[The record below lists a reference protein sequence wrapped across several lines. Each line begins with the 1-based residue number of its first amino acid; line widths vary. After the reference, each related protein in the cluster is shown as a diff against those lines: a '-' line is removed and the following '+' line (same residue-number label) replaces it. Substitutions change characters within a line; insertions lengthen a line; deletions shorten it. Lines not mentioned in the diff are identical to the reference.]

1 MARFCRGPAGVK
13 KTESGALPM
22 RWPALFFLLA
32 IGLPLCYMGWVIW
45 KKEKIQL
52 IHDYH
57 TKRVTKKDQRAY
69 AALMGKALLL
79 IGAGTALTGV
89 IDFLTVTPNGWPVF
103 FACFCAGLIMIL
115 RAQKKHNGGLF

>member
-1 MARFCRGPAGVK
+1 
-13 KTESGALPM
+13 M
-22 RWPALFFLLA
+22 RWFELFLLLA

-57 TKRVTKKDQRAY
+57 TKRVTKKDQKAY

-89 IDFLTVTPNGWPVF
+89 IDFLTDTSNGWLVF
-103 FACFCAGLIMIL
+103 LACFCAGLIMIL
-115 RAQKKHNGGLF
+115 RAQKKYNGGLF